1 MAPTPKWLVIAR
13 NEYRIRLSRIR
24 RLRPYFP
31 FLAIGFLVVY
41 IAFIAPGL
49 VNLFLDDFMA
59 FLLSQAAVAMVQ
71 IVLFIVFFYFLI
83 IPITNTLKETQIGEI
98 EIFLAAPIKPSDV
111 LLGEFA
117 GEMPF
122 YAIIVTIITGFFT
135 AVLLPLGLD
144 WIQVAIIITIFTVTF
159 FSALWMGTVIAAV
172 LRTRLGKTARGRDIG
187 RALSF
192 LIALPMVGVM
202 YALMGGGLLE
212 TLADPT
218 ASGLIRSI
226 FGVLPSSWGA
236 EVIIGFA
243 AHPANISAVGLE
255 VLTRFGGLLV
265 FFFAAFWIGAKVADR
280 AYTLESFAF
289 TSSKAK
295 PDGVFYKTIRAV
307 GGGKSFGSLLAA
319 VFKDYG
325 RRLENLSKVFYMIGL
340 LALVNVFLVKPDDTE
355 GSLVMAQLILPLLA
369 AFVCGEVTLRGKE
382 ALFIFRKTPSGVW
395 RLIKARLVQGW
406 LVVVPIAA
414 VATAI
419 STVLSALNNPIY
431 LLINVGLVSLT
442 VAANVA
448 FVLGLFLL
456 NPAFSEKS
464 SSYMLNL
471 MVTMYLQIGLFLG
484 PLILLEQLFD
494 FGIYLTSFFATIP
507 LSWFFG
513 LLFLYLGKRKLDR
526 IE

>member
-1 MAPTPKWLVIAR
+1 MAPSPKWLLIAR

-24 RLRPYFP
+24 RIRRYFP
-31 FLAIGFLVVY
+31 FLAIGFLVLYVV
-41 IAFIAPGL
+41 FIAPGL
-49 VNLFLDDFMA
+49 ASFFLNDFLA
-59 FLLSQAAVAMVQ
+59 FLLSQAAIAMVQ

-122 YAIIVTIITGFFT
+122 YAIIITIITGFFT
-135 AVLLPLGLD
+135 AALLPLGLD
-144 WIQVAIIITIFTVTF
+144 WIQVAIIIVVFAATF
-159 FSALWMGTVIAAV
+159 FSALWIGTVIAAV

-202 YALMGGGLLE
+202 YALIGGGLLE
-212 TLADPT
+212 TLADPA
-218 ASGLIRSI
+218 ASGFVRSI
-226 FGVLPSSWGA
+226 FGLLPSSWGA
-236 EVIIGFA
+236 EVIVNFA
-243 AHPANISAVGLE
+243 THPADIAAVGLE
-255 VLTRFGGLLV
+255 VLTRFGSLIV
-265 FFFAAFWIGAKVADR
+265 FFFAAFWVGAKVADR
-280 AYTLESFAF
+280 AYSLESFAF

-295 PDGVFYKTIRAV
+295 PDGFFYKAIRIL
-307 GGGKSFGSLLAA
+307 GGGKSFGSLVVA

-325 RRLENLSKVFYMIGL
+325 RRLENLSKVFYMVGL

-369 AFVCGEVTLRGKE
+369 AFVTGEVTLRGKE

-395 RLIKARLVQGW
+395 KLIKARLVQGW
-406 LVVVPIAA
+406 FVVVPIAA
-414 VATAI
+414 IATI
-419 STVLSALNNPIY
+419 VSTILSPLNSPIY

-464 SSYMLNL
+464 SSYMINL
-471 MVTMYLQIGLFLG
+471 MVTMYVQIGLFLG
-484 PLILLEQLFD
+484 PLVVLESLFG
-494 FGIYLTSFFATIP
+494 FGIYLTSFLATVP
-507 LSWFFG
+507 LSWVFG

>member
-1 MAPTPKWLVIAR
+1 
-13 NEYRIRLSRIR
+13 
-24 RLRPYFP
+24 
-31 FLAIGFLVVY
+31 
-41 IAFIAPGL
+41 
-49 VNLFLDDFMA
+49 
-59 FLLSQAAVAMVQ
+59 MVQ
-71 IVLFIVFFYFLI
+71 ILLFIVFFYFLI

-98 EIFLAAPIKPSDV
+98 EIFLAAPIRPSDV

-135 AVLLPLGLD
+135 AILLPIGLD
-144 WIQVAIIITIFTVTF
+144 WLQVAIIITIFAITF
-159 FSALWMGTVIAAV
+159 FSALWIGTVIAAV

-202 YALMGGGLLE
+202 YALMGGGLLT
-212 TLADPT
+212 TLADPA
-218 ASGLIRSI
+218 ASGFVRSI
-226 FGVLPSSWGA
+226 FGLLPSSWGA

-243 AHPANISAVGLE
+243 AHPANIGAVGLE
-255 VLTRFGGLLV
+255 VLIRFGGLLF
-265 FFFAAFWIGAKVADR
+265 FFFASFWIGAKVADR

-295 PDGVFYKTIRAV
+295 PDGFFYRSIKTL
-307 GGGKSFGSLLAA
+307 GGGKSFGSLLVA

-325 RRLENLSKVFYMIGL
+325 RRLENLSKVFYMVGL
-340 LALVNVFLVKPDDTE
+340 LALVNVFLVRPDDTE

-369 AFVCGEVTLRGKE
+369 AFVTGEVTLRGKE
-382 ALFIFRKTPSGVW
+382 TLFIFRKTPSGVW

-414 VATAI
+414 VATTI
-419 STVLSALNNPIY
+419 STILSALTSPIY
-431 LLINVGLVSLT
+431 VFINVGLVCLT

-464 SSYMLNL
+464 SSYMVNV
-471 MVTMYLQIGLFLG
+471 MVTMYVQIGLFLG
-484 PLILLEQLFD
+484 PLVIFERLFG
-494 FGIYLTSFFATIP
+494 FGIYQTSFFATVP
-507 LSWFFG
+507 LGWFFG

>member
-1 MAPTPKWLVIAR
+1 VALTPKWLLIAR

-24 RLRPYFP
+24 SIRRYFP
-31 FLAIGFLVVY
+31 FLAIGFLIVY
-41 IAFIAPGL
+41 VALIAPGL
-49 VNLFLDDFMA
+49 AGLFFDDFLA
-59 FLLSQAAVAMVQ
+59 FFLSQAAIAMVQ
-71 IVLFIVFFYFLI
+71 IILFVVFFYFLI

-98 EIFLAAPIKPSDV
+98 EIFLAAPIRPSDV

-144 WIQVAIIITIFTVTF
+144 WLQVAIIIAIFAVTF
-159 FSALWMGTVIAAV
+159 FSALWIGTVIAAV

-192 LIALPMVGVM
+192 LIALPMVAVM

-212 TLADPT
+212 TLADPA
-218 ASGLIRSI
+218 ASGLIRGI
-226 FGVLPSSWGA
+226 FGLLPSSWGA
-236 EVIIGFA
+236 EIIVGFA
-243 AHPANISAVGLE
+243 AHPANIGVIGLE

-265 FFFAAFWIGAKVADR
+265 FFFAAFWVGAKVADR

-295 PDGVFYKTIRAV
+295 PDGIFYNSIRV
-307 GGGKSFGSLLAA
+307 LGGGKSFGSLLTA

-325 RRLENLSKVFYMIGL
+325 RRLENLSKVFYMVGL
-340 LALVNVFLVKPDDTE
+340 LALVNVFLVKPEDTE

-369 AFVCGEVTLRGKE
+369 AFVTGEVTLRGKE
-382 ALFIFRKTPSGVW
+382 TLFIFRKTPSGVW

-419 STVLSALNNPIY
+419 STILSALTSPIY
-431 LLINVGLVSLT
+431 LLINVGLVGLT

-464 SSYMLNL
+464 SSYIVNIML
-471 MVTMYLQIGLFLG
+471 TMYIQIGLFMG
-484 PLILLEQLFD
+484 PLIILERLFG
-494 FGIYLTSFFATIP
+494 FGIYQTSFFATVP
-507 LSWFFG
+507 LGWFFG
-513 LLFLYLGKRKLDR
+513 LLFLYLGKKKLDR

>member
-1 MAPTPKWLVIAR
+1 VEPTPKWLLIAR

-24 RLRPYFP
+24 RIRRYFP
-31 FLAIGFLVVY
+31 FLAIGLLVVY
-41 IAFIAPGL
+41 VAFIAPGL
-49 VNLFLDDFMA
+49 ANLFLDDFLA
-59 FLLSQAAVAMVQ
+59 FLVSQAAIAVVQ
-71 IVLFIVFFYFLI
+71 ILLFIVFFYFLI
-83 IPITNTLKETQIGEI
+83 IPITNTLKESQIGDI
-98 EIFLAAPIKPSDV
+98 EIFLAAPIRPSDV

-135 AVLLPLGLD
+135 AVLLPMGLD
-144 WIQVAIIITIFTVTF
+144 WVQVAIIITIFAVTF
-159 FSALWMGTVIAAV
+159 FSALWIGTVVAAV

-192 LIALPMVGVM
+192 LIALPMVAVM
-202 YALMGGGLLE
+202 YALMGGGMLE
-212 TLADPT
+212 TLADPA
-218 ASGLIRSI
+218 ASGFIRSI
-226 FGVLPSSWGA
+226 FGLLPSSWGA
-236 EVIIGFA
+236 EVIVGFA
-243 AHPANISAVGLE
+243 AHPANIGAIGLE
-255 VLTRFGGLLV
+255 VLTRFGSLLV
-265 FFFAAFWIGAKVADR
+265 FFFASFWVGAKVADR
-280 AYTLESFAF
+280 AYSLESFAF

-295 PDGVFYKTIRAV
+295 PDGVFYRSIRTL

-319 VFKDYG
+319 VFKDYS
-325 RRLENLSKVFYMIGL
+325 RRLENLSKVFYMVGL
-340 LALVNVFLVKPDDTE
+340 LVLVNVFLVKPEDTE

-369 AFVCGEVTLRGKE
+369 AFVTGEVTLRGKE
-382 ALFIFRKTPSGVW
+382 TLFIFRKTPSGVW
-395 RLIKARLVQGW
+395 SLIKARLVQGW
-406 LVVVPIAA
+406 LIVVPIAA

-419 STVLSALNNPIY
+419 STILGALTSPIY
-431 LLINVGLVSLT
+431 LLINVGLVVLT

-464 SSYMLNL
+464 SSYMINI

-484 PLILLEQLFD
+484 PLIIFERMFG
-494 FGIYLTSFFATIP
+494 FGIYQTSFFATVP
-507 LSWFFG
+507 LGWFFG